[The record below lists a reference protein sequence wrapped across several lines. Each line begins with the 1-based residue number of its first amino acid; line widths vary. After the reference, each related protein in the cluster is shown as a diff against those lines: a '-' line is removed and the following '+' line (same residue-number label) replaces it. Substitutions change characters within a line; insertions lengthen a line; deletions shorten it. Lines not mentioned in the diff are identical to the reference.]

1 MSDEPYLKP
10 TPNGYRVHLRYGEGG
25 HIVFEFDD
33 LETQRDSLP
42 ATVRTWVLPHAGL
55 ERRFRARIDLR
66 NLNNE
71 AAYRRN
77 LEKMAG
83 VDGHFIEVFNE
94 ACQSVVDVVAKEDQT
109 VNLADVEAD
118 TCTQYMVPPLVL
130 ADGPTVH
137 FGRGGSGKTYVAL
150 AMAVS
155 MALGRDFLGQRCQQG
170 EVLLVDYEA
179 TPKTT
184 KARLQRIVAG
194 LGEPWRDD
202 LIHYWEPHAR
212 PLPDILPALERKI
225 REENIRCLLVDSAGL
240 ACGGNPKDED
250 VALRYF
256 NSLARL
262 GIPSQTI
269 AHVTKQ
275 GKDEYPYGSVFW
287 SNSARLTWNVKLDR
301 QEGPTMWVS
310 LSNRKSNETQPM
322 EPLGVRLDFSENA
335 VAISREGEI
344 PAPKTASDSD
354 RLLTALQAGPR
365 SVKQLS
371 ATLNLSGNAVRTILN
386 RLKPKAARL
395 GRADDGS
402 NLWAPAGSG
411 PK

>member
-10 TPNGYRVHLRYGEGG
+10 TASGYRVHLHYGEGG

-33 LETQRDSLP
+33 LETQRDSLH
-42 ATVRTWVLPHAGL
+42 ATVNTWIMPAA
-55 ERRFRARIDLR
+55 ESARRFQARIDLR
-66 NLNNE
+66 NLSNE
-71 AAYRRN
+71 ATYRRH
-77 LEKMAG
+77 LQEMLGKKKRWI
-83 VDGHFIEVFNE
+83 DVFNE
-94 ACQSVVDVVAKEDQT
+94 ACRSVVDVVTKEDQT

-118 TCTQYMVPPLVL
+118 TSTQYIVPPLVL

-155 MALGRDFLGQRCQQG
+155 MASRRVFLGQRCEQG
-170 EVLLVDYEA
+170 AVLFVDYEA

-262 GIPSQTI
+262 GIPSLTI
-269 AHVTKQ
+269 AHVTKKESD
-275 GKDEYPYGSVFW
+275 GYPYGSIFW
-287 SNSARLTWNVKLDR
+287 SNSARLTWYVKLDR
-301 QEGPTMWVS
+301 QEGSTMWVS
-310 LSNRKSNETQPM
+310 LFNRKSNETQPM

-335 VAISREGEI
+335 VAISREGGT
-344 PAPKTASDSD
+344 PAPKAGSDSD
-354 RLLTALQAGPR
+354 RLLTTLQAGPR

-371 ATLNLSGNAVRTILN
+371 ATLTLSESAVRMILN
-386 RLKPKAARL
+386 RLKQKVAKQS
-395 GRADDGS
+395 RADDNS
-402 NLWAPAGSG
+402 YRWALAESG